1 MHVTTDIVYIDT
13 RSSKHKLY
21 EIKISFS
28 PPHFFV
34 YNLLLP
40 PSPPQR
46 RLVFVCK
53 YHHHHRC
60 RYYHL
65 LHNHLH
71 NHRLHRH
78 HRHHHG
84 NHGNHHQNTHH
95 TNYPCFR
102 LDESKKYR
110 QQDRE
115 TINKLNQAV
124 ADLESELNM
133 LRRTI
138 ESLETERGRDKAAI
152 SRLQQEV
159 DKLRIVST
167 RSLVLSYVVCM
178 HT

>member
-1 MHVTTDIVYIDT
+1 M
-13 RSSKHKLY
+13 
-21 EIKISFS
+21 ISFS
-28 PPHFFV
+28 PPHFLF
-34 YNLLLP
+34 YHLRP
-40 PSPPQR
+40 PAPPPQR

-53 YHHHHRC
+53 YHQHLRHYH
-60 RYYHL
+60 HL
-65 LHNHLH
+65 LHTITTTTTATTGN
-71 NHRLHRH
+71 
-78 HRHHHG
+78 HHG